1 MTCDDV
7 APAYVESIA
16 GDRLQIGCEKQD
28 HRRQERT
35 KMTLPGR
42 YMLADRGEFLCETID
57 ISPSGLLLKV
67 DVVTAPGSRVVAY
80 IEGLGRTEGVVV
92 RTIAN
97 GFALAVCCTPRKTER
112 LAVGRIE
119 WLVRR
124 KNGEAGERR
133 DAPRHENDSA
143 FVIVATEDQRQH
155 VVELV
160 DISTAGVAFLSSV
173 QFEIGERVELG
184 AQRARVARV
193 FLGGAALTF
202 V

>member
-67 DVVTAPGSRVVAY
+67 DVVAAPGSRVVAY
-80 IEGLGRTEGVVV
+80 IEGLGRIEGVVV

-97 GFALAVCCTPRKTER
+97 GFALAVCCTPRKTDGSPS
-112 LAVGRIE
+112 AGS
-119 WLVRR
+119 
-124 KNGEAGERR
+124 NGWSGAKTAKRTSAATLR
-133 DAPRHENDSA
+133 DTKTTEHSSLWRPKTSA
-143 FVIVATEDQRQH
+143 
-155 VVELV
+155 
-160 DISTAGVAFLSSV
+160 STSSSWSIFP
-173 QFEIGERVELG
+173 QWASRS
-184 AQRARVARV
+184 
-193 FLGGAALTF
+193 
-202 V
+202 